1 LRPAEALPCGI
12 PRTQRDNTAPSG
24 VVKQAPCFASN
35 TPGNNVGMHL
45 DHLSFA
51 AGPDGLEAT
60 AQRLGAQ
67 LGVTFL
73 DGGFHPRFGTR
84 NRILPLTAGH
94 YLEVVGVLDHPAAD
108 KAPFGQA
115 VRARSA
121 EGGGWLGWVVAVD
134 DLAPFE
140 VRMGRPAIEGHRYL
154 PDGTVLTWHQ
164 LGVKDLQVDPQ
175 LPFFVKW
182 SRDAIHPSA
191 GGREVELLKIEI
203 AGDPARV
210 EHWLGGRSKDVLA
223 DVDIG
228 WCQPGDRTGLA
239 AAIFST
245 PRGEVRI

>member
-1 LRPAEALPCGI
+1 
-12 PRTQRDNTAPSG
+12 
-24 VVKQAPCFASN
+24 
-35 TPGNNVGMHL
+35 MHL

-84 NRILPLTAGH
+84 NRILPLTAGITSRWSECSIIRRPTRR
-94 YLEVVGVLDHPAAD
+94 LSARRSGRDRPR
-108 KAPFGQA
+108 A
-115 VRARSA
+115 VA
-121 EGGGWLGWVVAVD
+121 GWVGWLQSMILRHSRSGWAGPRSRATD
-134 DLAPFE
+134 
-140 VRMGRPAIEGHRYL
+140 IL

-175 LPFFVKW
+175 LPFFVQW
-182 SRDAIHPSA
+182 SRDAVHPSA

-203 AGDPARV
+203 AGDQERV
-210 EHWLGGRSKDVLA
+210 DDWLGGRSKTCWPTSTSTGVSRR
-223 DVDIG
+223 
-228 WCQPGDRTGLA
+228 DRTGLA

>member
-1 LRPAEALPCGI
+1 MP
-12 PRTQRDNTAPSG
+12 
-24 VVKQAPCFASN
+24 K

-51 AGPDGLEAT
+51 AGPEGLEAT
-60 AQRLGAQ
+60 ARRLGAR
-67 LGVTFL
+67 LGVTFR

-84 NRILPLTAGH
+84 NWILPLTDGH
-94 YLEVVGVLDHPAAD
+94 YLEVVDVLDHPSAD

-121 EGGGWLGWVVAVD
+121 QGGGWLGWVIAVD
-134 DLAPFE
+134 DLAPLE
-140 VRMGRPAIEGHRYL
+140 QRMGRPAIKGYRHL

-164 LGVKDLQVDPQ
+164 IGVKDLQVDPQ

-182 SRDAIHPSA
+182 SRDAIHPSV

-210 EHWLGGRSKDVLA
+210 EEWLGGRSKEILA

-228 WCQPGDRTGLA
+228 WCRPRDRTGLA